1 MSDKPIDWV
10 GKSFQRLKEFQEEAR
25 HEAGFQLRLVQQ
37 GIGPEDWR
45 PMPSIGLG
53 VMEIRI
59 HEPHEHR
66 IVYVAKFP
74 EAVYVLHAFEKKTQ
88 KTPQRDVET
97 ARKAYA
103 EVQKQRRK

>member
-1 MSDKPIDWV
+1 MLDKPIDWV
-10 GKSFQRLKEFQEEAR
+10 GKSFQTLKEFQEEAR
-25 HEAGFQLRLVQQ
+25 REAGFQLRLVQQ
-37 GIGPEDWR
+37 GIEPEDWK
-45 PMPSIGLG
+45 PMSSIGLG

-66 IVYVAKFP
+66 IIYVAKFP

-88 KTPQRDVET
+88 KTPQRDIET

-103 EVQKQRRK
+103 EVQKRRRK